1 MAFLLYL
8 YTERTHTY
16 HMNIYIADTTLAPV
30 KNVLFDNYTT
40 AVQYLEGMSQR
51 AFGQT
56 RRDYMLLLESVGHG
70 YDDNNS
76 VNFVRAMSERFEIGI
91 VRDGRKMRCDISS
104 AELFSQEE
112 YGS

>member
-8 YTERTHTY
+8 YTERHIKI
-16 HMNIYIADTTLAPV
+16 MKIYITDTTLIPV
-30 KNVLFDNYTT
+30 RDVLFDSYP
-40 AVQYLEGMSQR
+40 AAIQYLEGISQR

-76 VNFVRAMSERFEIGI
+76 VNFVRAMSERFDIGM
-91 VRDGRKMRCDISS
+91 VREGRKMRCDISS
-104 AELFSQEE
+104 ATVFDKEE